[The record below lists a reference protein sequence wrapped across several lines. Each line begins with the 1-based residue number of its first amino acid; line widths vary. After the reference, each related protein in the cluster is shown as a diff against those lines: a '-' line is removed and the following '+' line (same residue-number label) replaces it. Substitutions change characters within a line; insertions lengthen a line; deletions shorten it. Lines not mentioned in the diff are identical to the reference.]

1 MKAVVDTCGWIE
13 WLTNGPLAN
22 QYQPYLQD
30 LTALV
35 IPTVIQFELYKWT
48 RRNRGEKEAAK
59 AVGLT
64 GHGKV
69 IPLETSLALYAGDLA
84 LEHKLSVADAV
95 IYASAR
101 QANVPLVSSDDH
113 FENLPGV
120 IYFSKKDL

>member
-13 WLTNGPLAN
+13 WFTNGPLAN

-30 LTALV
+30 LTSLV

-48 RRNRGEKEAAK
+48 RRNRGEKEATK

-69 IPLETSLALYAGDLA
+69 IPLETPLALYAGDLA

-95 IYASAR
+95 IYACAR

-120 IYFSKKDL
+120 IYFSKKDS